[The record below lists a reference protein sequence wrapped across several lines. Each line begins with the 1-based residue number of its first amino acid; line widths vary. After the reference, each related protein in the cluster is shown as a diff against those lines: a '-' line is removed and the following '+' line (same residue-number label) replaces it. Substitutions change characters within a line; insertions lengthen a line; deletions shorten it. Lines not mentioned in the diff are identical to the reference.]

1 MKTSHREQNVRGE
14 SRKCP
19 APHTAPAARAPLPA
33 AGRLLQYTLRYQHS
47 KAVSSRVAAATNVTY
62 VRRTVA
68 PTYPTHTRCILHIC
82 QTCHRA
88 SASSA
93 EPPTDIDAK
102 PAADAAESGAEAEV
116 AAVRVQVEAAV
127 DAAPE
132 RPQPRED
139 LACLVGLALGLGL
152 GASSWC
158 FGGHS
163 SAIQQYTPVCR
174 R

>member
-1 MKTSHREQNVRGE
+1 MKNVSSRANHSRRKPKCRPHSH
-14 SRKCP
+14 
-19 APHTAPAARAPLPA
+19 TARAPLPA
-33 AGRLLQYTLRYQHS
+33 AGRLQYGTLYQHS
-47 KAVSSRVAAATNVTY
+47 LSSRVATATNFTY

-139 LACLVGLALGLGL
+139 LACLVGLGLGLRL

-158 FGGHS
+158 FGGQS
-163 SAIQQYTPVCR
+163 SAIQQYAPVCR

>member
-1 MKTSHREQNVRGE
+1 MCRELKTFEAKPKVRPPTPPR
-14 SRKCP
+14 SPPP
-19 APHTAPAARAPLPA
+19 AD
-33 AGRLLQYTLRYQHS
+33 YTLSALYL
-47 KAVSSRVAAATNVTY
+47 SSRVAAATNVTY

-127 DAAPE
+127 NAAPE

-139 LACLVGLALGLGL
+139 LACLVGLGLGLGL
-152 GASSWC
+152 AASSWC
-158 FGGHS
+158 FGGYS

>member
-1 MKTSHREQNVRGE
+1 MEHVS
-14 SRKCP
+14 SRAKRSRRKPKCP
-19 APHTAPAARAPLPA
+19 LPTHSHTGVRPRPAPPRPRRRPTIHTL
-33 AGRLLQYTLRYQHS
+33 YQHS
-47 KAVSSRVAAATNVTY
+47 LSSRVAAANNVTY

-68 PTYPTHTRCILHIC
+68 PTVCTYPTHTRCILHIC

-116 AAVRVQVEAAV
+116 AAVCVQVEAAV

-139 LACLVGLALGLGL
+139 LACLVGLGLG
-152 GASSWC
+152 
-158 FGGHS
+158 
-163 SAIQQYTPVCR
+163 
-174 R
+174 

>member
-1 MKTSHREQNVRGE
+1 M
-14 SRKCP
+14 P
-19 APHTAPAARAPLPA
+19 PHTAPLPA
-33 AGRLLQYTLRYQHS
+33 AGRLHHYTLSALYL
-47 KAVSSRVAAATNVTY
+47 SSRVAAATNVTY
-62 VRRTVA
+62 VPRTVA

-127 DAAPE
+127 NAAPE

-139 LACLVGLALGLGL
+139 LACLVGLGLGLGL
-152 GASSWC
+152 AASSWC
-158 FGGHS
+158 FGGYS

>member
-1 MKTSHREQNVRGE
+1 MPPR
-14 SRKCP
+14 P
-19 APHTAPAARAPLPA
+19 ARRPAETTLYLSALYLALYLAATPTLRTYVVPSPLPTHHPP
-33 AGRLLQYTLRYQHS
+33 QNPH
-47 KAVSSRVAAATNVTY
+47 
-62 VRRTVA
+62 
-68 PTYPTHTRCILHIC
+68 PTHTRCILHIS

-102 PAADAAESGAEAEV
+102 PPADAAESGAEAQV

-139 LACLVGLALGLGL
+139 LACLVGLG
-152 GASSWC
+152 
-158 FGGHS
+158 
-163 SAIQQYTPVCR
+163 
-174 R
+174 

>member
-1 MKTSHREQNVRGE
+1 MSHREQIIRGE
-14 SRKCP
+14 SRNAAPTATPP
-19 APHTAPAARAPLPA
+19 APRSPPPAD
-33 AGRLLQYTLRYQHS
+33 YSISTL
-47 KAVSSRVAAATNVTY
+47 SSRVAAATNVTY

-93 EPPTDIDAK
+93 EPPTDIDPK

-139 LACLVGLALGLGL
+139 LACLVGLG
-152 GASSWC
+152 
-158 FGGHS
+158 
-163 SAIQQYTPVCR
+163 
-174 R
+174 

>member
-1 MKTSHREQNVRGE
+1 MGSGVRG
-14 SRKCP
+14 SP
-19 APHTAPAARAPLPA
+19 Q
-33 AGRLLQYTLRYQHS
+33 GY
-47 KAVSSRVAAATNVTY
+47 AVSVGHFTHFAFTVNFTHCVKTKPDSGFTLKSRTL
-62 VRRTVA
+62 
-68 PTYPTHTRCILHIC
+68 ILHIC

-127 DAAPE
+127 NAAPE

-139 LACLVGLALGLGL
+139 LACLVGLGLGLGL
-152 GASSWC
+152 AASSWC
-158 FGGHS
+158 FGGYS

>member
-1 MKTSHREQNVRGE
+1 MPFIHSSRAKAKSQNVRGE

-19 APHTAPAARAPLPA
+19 PPHTAPAPSYPPPA
-33 AGRLLQYTLRYQHS
+33 DYCNTLYTISTL
-47 KAVSSRVAAATNVTY
+47 SSRVAAATNVTY

-139 LACLVGLALGLGL
+139 LACLVGLG
-152 GASSWC
+152 
-158 FGGHS
+158 
-163 SAIQQYTPVCR
+163 
-174 R
+174 